1 MSTTQRAHEL
11 TYDPVTGT
19 YGFIC
24 LEHGVHR
31 GGLGHNHALN
41 VERQHI
47 RDAHTPADE
56 VILQNLV
63 LDVTAMALRVG
74 AAYLI
79 AEVMPD
85 PLNYHPPIIDAW
97 EAMTGLDPA
106 TAKSLATHIT
116 GHHDGVT
123 AAIVVL

>member
-1 MSTTQRAHEL
+1 MSTTQRPHEL

-24 LEHGVHR
+24 LEHGLHR
-31 GGLGHNHALN
+31 GHLAHNHAMN
-41 VERQHI
+41 VERQHL
-47 RDAHTPADE
+47 RDYHTPSAE

-79 AEVMPD
+79 QDVTGPEFR
-85 PLNYHPPIIDAW
+85 PPIIDAW

-106 TAKSLATHIT
+106 AAKELTTHII